1 MSIPA
6 SNCRTPIGARQSVG
20 GGLNFTPCNAVY
32 NRSAV
37 SVSIVFSHVC
47 PLSFVPFTL
56 AFAHTS
62 PTTTGVT
69 RLNSS
74 FRKPPS
80 CAAFAFFSIVR
91 NVPSSTPYGCG
102 RISFGS
108 GGNDPTVR
116 GYTTRSTSAVV
127 RSNPVSAAFPPEAA
141 ESSPSPSPQLPCS
154 RSALSASPSADS
166 ALFPGGTNVIEA
178 CGFAI
183 AVCSRYSSTLALPRA
198 YRASSSTVTL
208 VPVPVELA

>member
-1 MSIPA
+1 MSSPA

-20 GGLNFTPCNAVY
+20 GGRSLASCKAWY
-32 NRSAV
+32 SRSAV

-47 PLSFVPFTL
+47 PLSFAPPVL

-62 PTTTGVT
+62 PTTPGVT

-74 FRKPPS
+74 RRNPPN
-80 CAAFAFFSIVR
+80 CVAFAFFSIVR
-91 NVPSSTPYGCG
+91 NVPNSTPYGCG

-108 GGNDPTVR
+108 GGNDSTVR
-116 GYTTRSTSAVV
+116 GYTTRSANAVV
-127 RSNPVSAAFPPEAA
+127 RSNAEPADAADP
-141 ESSPSPSPQLPCS
+141 PSPNSPCS
-154 RSALSASPSADS
+154 SSAPSALPSALSAF
-166 ALFPGGTNVIEA
+166 LPGGTNVIEA

-183 AVCSRYSSTLALPRA
+183 AVCSRYSSTLARPRA

-208 VPVPVELA
+208 VPVPVVLA